1 MCACMYVFENKTD
14 EKEEDVL
21 REREREGEIEIE
33 NNKRKRN
40 GSVNE
45 CSKKW
50 NSLALSLSLSIVIS
64 LFLLLFLFLNSSS
77 IVNFIFFATAIS
89 SGTNTWF
96 SCRFLL
102 CLFTFN
108 FSFVDFRR
116 RHHTHSYFSGRHF
129 AISLDRSTY
138 HTLHMLHS
146 NVHTHTLTNVHPYTN
161 IHLIRLN
168 AVLFFNLT
176 SNLISSRHNS
186 IVLNNL
192 HFVYCLRTLC
202 YG

>member
-1 MCACMYVFENKTD
+1 M
-14 EKEEDVL
+14 
-21 REREREGEIEIE
+21 
-33 NNKRKRN
+33 
-40 GSVNE
+40 
-45 CSKKW
+45 
-50 NSLALSLSLSIVIS
+50 ALSLSLSIVIS
-64 LFLLLFLFLNSSS
+64 LSLSLLFLFLFLNSSS

-96 SCRFLL
+96 SCRFPL

-116 RHHTHSYFSGRHF
+116 RRHHTHSYFSCRHF
-129 AISLDRSTY
+129 AISLDRSTH

-146 NVHTHTLTNVHPYTN
+146 SIHIRTLTSVHPYTN

-176 SNLISSRHNS
+176 PNLIPSRHNS

-192 HFVYCLRTLC
+192 HFVFCLRYFTGKFSVFFSVFFSSLLQLHCC
-202 YG
+202 YHTIICIIFKMEFFFFYIYAI